1 MIYDPGKKGNNVLL
15 YIHIHLI
22 TTQLK
27 TRTTTNSSN
36 IYLSYPFLFSP
47 PSTSC
52 CSTSKWR
59 SRPVRWPK
67 WHCVRVPRWKS
78 ARPCQRHSRLSSG
91 RRSTTTN
98 RNKELLHS
106 GAKYRWR
113 DNTKPKHQ
121 TLKPQAMV
129 IFREG
134 SWLWS
139 WRSCLAVAFFLFVLG
154 GLKECNCK
162 CRTFDGTS
170 TSYFRRDHLS
180 LTRSG
185 QRWLVPYGTNEAAL
199 SKKGA
204 NSQWTNIQPQNH
216 KTIWLRTWN
225 NSNDKKLQRRLR
237 EIVWEFV
244 WSTLGIAWMPK
255 PLMPLSSKTSRLAM
269 SKGSKWSGQIIEVHQ
284 SLVTSLERNIWPW
297 ELIWN
302 DWEVLKPIWWRNYLY
317 RPKVNI

>member
-27 TRTTTNSSN
+27 TRSTTNSST
-36 IYLSYPFLFSP
+36 YVSYPVLFSP

-52 CSTSKWR
+52 CSTSKWQ

-78 ARPCQRHSRLSSG
+78 ARPCQRHSRLSFG

-129 IFREG
+129 IWGGFVTLE
-134 SWLWS
+134 LKVK
-139 WRSCLAVAFFLFVLG
+139 SCCCFFVCLFWG
-154 GLKECNCK
+154 GLK
-162 CRTFDGTS
+162 DG
-170 TSYFRRDHLS
+170 
-180 LTRSG
+180 
-185 QRWLVPYGTNEAAL
+185 
-199 SKKGA
+199 K
-204 NSQWTNIQPQNH
+204 
-216 KTIWLRTWN
+216 
-225 NSNDKKLQRRLR
+225 
-237 EIVWEFV
+237 
-244 WSTLGIAWMPK
+244 M
-255 PLMPLSSKTSRLAM
+255 
-269 SKGSKWSGQIIEVHQ
+269 
-284 SLVTSLERNIWPW
+284 
-297 ELIWN
+297 
-302 DWEVLKPIWWRNYLY
+302 
-317 RPKVNI
+317 